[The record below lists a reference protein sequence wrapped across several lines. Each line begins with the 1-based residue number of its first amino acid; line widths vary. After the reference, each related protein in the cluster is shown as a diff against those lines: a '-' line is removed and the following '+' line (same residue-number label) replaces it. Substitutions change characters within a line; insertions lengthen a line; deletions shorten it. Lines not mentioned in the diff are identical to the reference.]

1 MDTSVFAVDLS
12 GWLAWTS
19 DILYVV
25 SFCTALLVVV
35 LVGCMVRQ
43 SVTAAGDS
51 GTPKRR
57 AHLTH

>member
-12 GWLAWTS
+12 RWLAWTS

-25 SFCTALLVVV
+25 SFFMALLVVV

-43 SVTAAGDS
+43 SVTAVGHSDA
-51 GTPKRR
+51 PKRR
-57 AHLTH
+57 AHLAR